1 VVDGGKVV
9 GIVGKEDVLKTL
21 LSGPQPGE

>member
-1 VVDGGKVV
+1 VDGKVI

-21 LSGPQPGE
+21 LSEPQSEE